1 MSTEFPGPHHYLEP
15 LGIDFQAEMD
25 SIQSFYNT
33 DSKKLTQLNVP
44 SRQPGDI
51 SFFSRTD
58 PIDCTFTSVSSD
70 ESKFLEDFMTFASDF
85 GGGNSSTKG
94 ERPTLTELTVCD
106 RTGNLSRNPGQP
118 EVQAACT
125 VTSLTSLPGQYGSGS
140 YGGQHHHR
148 DKYPAK
154 KRVHSYA
161 SSPSKV
167 LKVSKPRSSSAG
179 ESGLT
184 TLASND
190 RERGEHSGGGGGT
203 GSLLRQ
209 QLQGTLCASKYKTAA
224 MTAETLCKDCGNPF
238 TTKCLLQVCR
248 KSDEVLCTIC
258 GQELTCKCLLNV
270 CQKDSNRPGSV

>member
-1 MSTEFPGPHHYLEP
+1 MSTEFTGPHYLEP

-25 SIQSFYNT
+25 SLQSFYNT

-51 SFFSRTD
+51 SCFSRTD

-85 GGGNSSTKG
+85 GGSSK
-94 ERPTLTELTVCD
+94 ERASLTELTVCG
-106 RTGNLSRNPGQP
+106 RTGNLTRPGQ

-125 VTSLTSLPGQYGSGS
+125 VTSLASLPGQYGSGA
-140 YGGQHHHR
+140 YGQHQHR

-154 KRVHSYA
+154 KRIHSYT
-161 SSPSKV
+161 SSPSKS
-167 LKVSKPRSSSAG
+167 LKVSKPRSSSVG
-179 ESGLT
+179 ESGLP
-184 TLASND
+184 AANKD
-190 RERGEHSGGGGGT
+190 REQESSGT

-209 QLQGTLCASKYKTAA
+209 QLQGTLCAAKYKTAL
-224 MTAETLCKDCGNPF
+224 TAETLCKDCGRPF

-248 KSDEVLCTIC
+248 KSDEILCTIC
-258 GQELTCKCLLNV
+258 GKELSCKCLLNV
-270 CQKDSNRPGSV
+270 CQSESRPGSV